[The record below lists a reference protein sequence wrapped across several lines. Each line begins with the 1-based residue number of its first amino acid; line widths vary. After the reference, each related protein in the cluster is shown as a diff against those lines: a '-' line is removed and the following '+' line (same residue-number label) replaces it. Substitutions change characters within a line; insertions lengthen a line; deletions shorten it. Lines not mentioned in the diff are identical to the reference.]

1 MGKIK
6 LLQGNEACAEGAVYA
21 GCTFFG
27 GYPITPSTEVAEFM
41 ARRLPQIGG
50 AFLQMEDEIAA
61 MAAVIGFVAG
71 LTAPSGKR
79 MGHAG
84 AIISGGKGT
93 AEEKLA
99 AFREAGISVS
109 ETPSGM
115 GKTLARR
122 LGLKVN

>member
-50 AFLQMEDEIAA
+50 AFLQM
-61 MAAVIGFVAG
+61 
-71 LTAPSGKR
+71 
-79 MGHAG
+79 
-84 AIISGGKGT
+84 
-93 AEEKLA
+93 
-99 AFREAGISVS
+99 
-109 ETPSGM
+109 
-115 GKTLARR
+115 
-122 LGLKVN
+122 